1 MADFTAGR
9 AAYLQIADEF
19 KRKIRDGELA
29 PGDKLPSEAELMTK
43 HGVSRTVAR
52 QAISRLREDG
62 YAISHQARAAL
73 PHCPVTVPRRSAAPS
88 SSRSPSICRRSVGT
102 CAVLPSGWTN
112 LRILCGSKAKL
123 GDQPVRPS
131 GELRHLFAKLPYLVE

>member
-9 AAYLQIADEF
+9 AAYLQIADKF

-29 PGDKLPSEAELMTK
+29 PGDKLPSEAQLMAE

-62 YAISHQARAAL
+62 YAISHQGKGSFAAL
-73 PHCPVTVPRRSAAPS
+73 PGEGASAK
-88 SSRSPSICRRSVGT
+88 RSPEFEQITEYLSEVRR
-102 CAVLPSGWTN
+102 
-112 LRILCGSKAKL
+112 
-123 GDQPVRPS
+123 DVRRLAERMDRLE
-131 GELRHLFAKLPYLVE
+131 ELVRQQAGGK

>member
-29 PGDKLPSEAELMTK
+29 PGDKLPSEAQLMTE

-62 YAISHQARAAL
+62 YAISHQGKGSFAAL
-73 PHCPVTVPRRSAAPS
+73 PGEGASTKRSPEFEQITEYLSEVRRDVRRLAERMDQLEDLVRQRSAE
-88 SSRSPSICRRSVGT
+88 
-102 CAVLPSGWTN
+102 
-112 LRILCGSKAKL
+112 
-123 GDQPVRPS
+123 Q
-131 GELRHLFAKLPYLVE
+131 

>member
-19 KRKIRDGELA
+19 KRKIRNGELE
-29 PGDKLPSEAELMTK
+29 PGDRLPSEAKLMTE

-62 YAISHQARAAL
+62 YASSHQGKGSFVAL
-73 PHCPVTVPRRSAAPS
+73 PGEGASPKRSAEFEQITEYLS
-88 SSRSPSICRRSVGT
+88 EMHRDVRRLT
-102 CAVLPSGWTN
+102 ERL
-112 LRILCGSKAKL
+112 
-123 GDQPVRPS
+123 DQLEDLVRQQ
-131 GELRHLFAKLPYLVE
+131 GQAR

>member
-29 PGDKLPSEAELMTK
+29 PGDKLPSEAKLMTE

-62 YAISHQARAAL
+62 YAISHQGKGSFAAL
-73 PHCPVTVPRRSAAPS
+73 PSEGASAK
-88 SSRSPSICRRSVGT
+88 RSPEFEQITEYLSEVRRDVRRL
-102 CAVLPSGWTN
+102 AE
-112 LRILCGSKAKL
+112 RM
-123 GDQPVRPS
+123 DQLEELVRQQA
-131 GELRHLFAKLPYLVE
+131 GGQ

>member
-29 PGDKLPSEAELMTK
+29 PGDKLPSEARLMTE

-62 YAISHQARAAL
+62 YVISHQGKGSFAAL
-73 PHCPVTVPRRSAAPS
+73 PGEGPSAK
-88 SSRSPSICRRSVGT
+88 RSPEFEQITEYLSEVRR
-102 CAVLPSGWTN
+102 
-112 LRILCGSKAKL
+112 
-123 GDQPVRPS
+123 DVRRLAERMD
-131 GELRHLFAKLPYLVE
+131 ELEELVRHQVRAQ